1 MMQYEIEHRTRYG
14 YARNARGCVLMLC
27 LEPASAPGQRVLE
40 FQIDTEPAASLSPEL
55 DWFGNRRHVL
65 NVHRRHRGLTIT
77 SRCRLERTR
86 PPRIRGSEDPRHP
99 EPFRPQPRQE
109 TSDDREAGA
118 RDDGR
123 SWSRLPEYWHF
134 LRPSRLARPSA
145 ALEDFVRRER
155 LEPDDDP
162 MATMQRL
169 SDTIHGSFDY
179 QAGSTSADSPIEH
192 VLESGRGVC
201 QDFAHVMITIARSWG
216 VPSRYVSGYL
226 HTTGRLGEQTV
237 ATGSHAWVECRLPG
251 AGWVGFDPTNATG
264 GDERHIRVAT
274 GRDYADVSPTSGVFQ
289 GSGDAEIEV
298 DVIVNAVGP
307 LGSGETVSG
316 RNRRQRG

>member
-1 MMQYEIEHRTRYG
+1 MGLGMRYDVEHRTHYRYPK
-14 YARNARGCVLMLC
+14 NARGCVLMLC
-27 LEPASAPGQRVLE
+27 LQPVSGPGQKVLE
-40 FQIDTEPAASLSPEL
+40 FEIDTEPAAPLSPER
-55 DWFGNRRHVL
+55 DGFGNRRHVL
-65 NVHRRHRGLTIT
+65 NVHRRHRELTVT
-77 SRCRLERTR
+77 SRFQAEL
-86 PPRIRGSEDPRHP
+86 DP
-99 EPFRPQPRQE
+99 RPQP
-109 TSDDREAGA
+109 EAVG
-118 RDDGR
+118 DWDEVR

-134 LRPSRLARPSA
+134 VQPSRLARPSP
-145 ALEDFVRRER
+145 ALEDLVRRKR

-169 SDTIHGSFDY
+169 SDRIHGSFDY
-179 QAGSTSADSPIEH
+179 HPGATSAHSPIEH

-201 QDFAHVMITIARSWG
+201 QDFAHVMIAIARSWG

-226 HTTGRLGEQTV
+226 HATGLSGEQTV

-251 AGWVGFDPTNATG
+251 AGWVGFDPTNATFS
-264 GDERHIRVAT
+264 DERHIRVAT

-307 LGSGETVSG
+307 SGPDEIVSG
-316 RNRRQRG
+316 RNRRLRG

>member
-1 MMQYEIEHRTRYG
+1 MQYEIEHRTRYS
-14 YARNARGCVLMLC
+14 YARSASGCVLMLC
-27 LEPASAPGQRVLE
+27 LQPESGSGQRVLE
-40 FQIDTEPAASLSPEL
+40 FQIDTEPAASLSPER
-55 DWFGNRRHVL
+55 DSFGNRRHVL
-65 NVHRRHRGLTIT
+65 NVHRRHRELTIT
-77 SRCRLERTR
+77 SRCRVERNTQ
-86 PPRIRGSEDPRHP
+86 PPRTRGSEAPRH
-99 EPFRPQPRQE
+99 
-109 TSDDREAGA
+109 
-118 RDDGR
+118 DGR

-155 LEPDDDP
+155 LQPDEAP
-162 MATMQRL
+162 MATLQRL
-169 SDTIHGSFDY
+169 SDRIHDRFDY
-179 QAGSTSADSPIEH
+179 ETGSTSADSPIEH

-201 QDFAHVMITIARSWG
+201 QDFAHVMIAIARSWG

-226 HTTGRLGEQTV
+226 HTTGRPGEKTV
-237 ATGSHAWVECRLPG
+237 ATGSHAWVECRVPG
-251 AGWVGFDPTNATG
+251 AGWVGFDPTNPTC

-289 GSGDAEIEV
+289 GSGDAEIKV

>member
-1 MMQYEIEHRTRYG
+1 MTRERALMQYEIEHRTRYR

-27 LEPASAPGQRVLE
+27 LQPASGPGQRVRE
-40 FQIDTEPAASLSPEL
+40 FQIDTEPAASLSPER

-65 NVHRRHRGLTIT
+65 NVHRRHRELTIT
-77 SRCRLERTR
+77 SRCRVERDGGLATR
-86 PPRIRGSEDPRHP
+86 E
-99 EPFRPQPRQE
+99 
-109 TSDDREAGA
+109 
-118 RDDGR
+118 
-123 SWSRLPEYWHF
+123 WSRLPEDWHF
-134 LRPSRLARPSA
+134 LRPSRMARPSA

-155 LEPDDDP
+155 LQPDDDP
-162 MATMQRL
+162 MATMERL
-169 SDTIHGSFDY
+169 SDSIHRCFDY
-179 QAGSTSADSPIEH
+179 QTGSTSADSPIEH

-226 HTTGRLGEQTV
+226 HTSGRPGEQTV

-251 AGWVGFDPTNATG
+251 AGWVGFDPTNPTC
-264 GDERHIRVAT
+264 GDERHILVAT